1 MTKWERPLLL
11 ASVSLR
17 RAALLEAEGYAAITT
32 PPTVDDGLYAC
43 GSMKA
48 DKWVQVLAVLKA
60 RSVLEQAKVE
70 SGTIL
75 SADTVCVVDSQI
87 LGQPTNS
94 SEAKEMIESMTQR
107 THEVYTGW
115 CLLSID
121 KQHMLVGC
129 EVVEISIGK
138 IDEDEITKYAA
149 SGQWKGKAGGYNLSE
164 RIEAGWP
171 VVCNG
176 DQTSVMGLPME
187 RLNQEL
193 SGDT

>member
-17 RAALLEAEGYAAITT
+17 RAALLEAAGYTAITT
-32 PPTVDDGLYAC
+32 PPTVDDGLFAC
-43 GSMKA
+43 GLMKA
-48 DKWVQVLAVLKA
+48 DRWVQVLAVLKA
-60 RSVLEQAKVE
+60 RSVLEQAEVE
-70 SGTIL
+70 SGSIL

-87 LGQPTNS
+87 LGQPTNP

-121 KQHMLVGC
+121 KQRMLVGC

-138 IDEDEITKYAA
+138 IDEDENHTVC
-149 SGQWKGKAGGYNLSE
+149 GKWSMEGEGGWLQSFRKN
-164 RIEAGWP
+164 
-171 VVCNG
+171 
-176 DQTSVMGLPME
+176 
-187 RLNQEL
+187 
-193 SGDT
+193 